1 MSTQLLNFANAVA
14 TVGSETSSLT
24 VAQLMRQHQVGTLV
38 VIDND
43 DAGKVVGVVSDYD
56 IIRKLIAEELDPA
69 VFTASDIM
77 SRKVIMVS
85 QEMHAVEVLHLMNEN
100 QVKHV
105 LTSDNEGRL
114 AGIVIMEDLLE
125 VVAEDLVAFAQGMS
139 GVNEREKGHLH

>member
-1 MSTQLLNFANAVA
+1 MSTQLLNFANTVA

-24 VAQLMRQHQVGTLV
+24 VAQMMRQHQVGTLV
-38 VIDND
+38 VVDTE
-43 DAGKVVGVVSDYD
+43 DAGKVIGIVSDYD

-100 QVKHV
+100 QVRHV
-105 LTSDNEGRL
+105 LTSDEEGRL
-114 AGIVIMEDLLE
+114 AGIVVMEDLLE

-139 GVNEREKGHLH
+139 GVSEWDSGHLH